1 MKTSFTLCGLVAL
14 ALVLTGSGCARR
26 MNVATGTT
34 IGLHATPGDGQS
46 QSPQVTLAYKRA
58 EIALVPTAGA
68 SARKK
73 PDTDAYSSL
82 AVIDFQTKWW
92 RGTSIDQFIATGHA
106 ARDIQTPDAKGGN
119 GNQFTAALA
128 KYARTDSAA
137 TLRNWIKSA
146 PDKAER
152 KKREDAI
159 KAWIPAD
166 AEYDFADLLTD
177 GSLESKR
184 KKFLSEKGETLGILK
199 KP

>member
-1 MKTSFTLCGLVAL
+1 MKASFTLCGLVAL

-106 ARDIQTPDAKGGN
+106 ARDIQTPDAKGGD
-119 GNQFTAALA
+119 GNQFTAEMV
-128 KYARTDSAA
+128 KYARSDSAA
-137 TLRNWIKSA
+137 TIRNWIKSA
-146 PDKAER
+146 PDKIER
-152 KKREDAI
+152 KKRQDAI
-159 KAWIPAD
+159 TAWIPTGA
-166 AEYDFADLLTD
+166 AYDFADLLTD
-177 GSLESKR
+177 ACLESER
-184 KKFLSEKGETLGILK
+184 NKFLTDEAKNLGIEK
-199 KP
+199 